1 MKRSEANEKGIWRM
15 WRKSLPLFIAMMI
28 LAVVL
33 VGCSVLEPEPVDGYD
48 YYGDYYKDHYRRP
61 VQLTGVIG
69 MMPSESAGPICGTVG
84 VSYCRIVVGLF
95 RVPYETDV
103 VSIRWEFDGR
113 PIPEGN
119 DLQSFPYSFAAA
131 GEHHATVT
139 VVDEFDR
146 TVIYDGPFRV
156 VNPRSD
162 YSNPWYTY

>member
-1 MKRSEANEKGIWRM
+1 MKRIILLLLL
-15 WRKSLPLFIAMMI
+15 SLSLF
-28 LAVVL
+28 
-33 VGCSVLEPEPVDGYD
+33 GCSIMEPELIDGYD
-48 YYGDYYKDHYRRP
+48 YYGDYYHEYYQRP
-61 VQLTGVIG
+61 IQINGAIAT
-69 MMPSESAGPICGTVG
+69 MPSAASGPICGTVG

-95 RVPYETDV
+95 RIPLETDV

-113 PIPEGN
+113 AIPEGD
-119 DLQSFPYSFAAA
+119 DLTSFPYNFGAT
-131 GEHHATVT
+131 GERHAKVT